1 MATEVLTISAPIQ
14 SSIHSRS
21 QRPSAHTQP
30 LKQASAAHSRTNPQ
44 LPPISAFTFSSIL
57 AACSNP
63 PDTSISRTSADPAN
77 AISADLFEQA
87 ITGIAE
93 ICAKNRFSLADEY
106 GAHMPPLGEITAA
119 SRSSAS
125 SVSGLEA
132 GMSSTAPTFQSR
144 RGGGR
149 MLTSVPEA
157 SSGSEAS
164 SRQSRTKQL
173 RGFFGL
179 RRGHAQQRDTH
190 NEPCDNAAHTAV
202 AREVQISRAGRTVEI
217 NGTTALSRS
226 PDGDVDSED
235 SYKARSRPIAS
246 IPSAR
251 ADPSALLSL
260 QRVLQRAT
268 AGEGGVDTPG

>member
-1 MATEVLTISAPIQ
+1 
-14 SSIHSRS
+14 
-21 QRPSAHTQP
+21 
-30 LKQASAAHSRTNPQ
+30 
-44 LPPISAFTFSSIL
+44 
-57 AACSNP
+57 
-63 PDTSISRTSADPAN
+63 
-77 AISADLFEQA
+77 
-87 ITGIAE
+87 
-93 ICAKNRFSLADEY
+93 
-106 GAHMPPLGEITAA
+106 MPPLGEITAV

-125 SVSGLEA
+125 SVSGVEA
-132 GMSSTAPTFQSR
+132 GRHASTAPTFQSR

-149 MLTSVPEA
+149 ILTSVPEA

-179 RRGHAQQRDTH
+179 RRGHNQHIGDTH
-190 NEPCDNAAHTAV
+190 HEPFDTAEHTA
-202 AREVQISRAGRTVEI
+202 ATREVQISRSGRTVEV

-235 SYKARSRPIAS
+235 SYRARSRPIAS

-251 ADPSALLSL
+251 SDPSALLSL

-268 AGEGGVDTPG
+268 PREEGGDTPG